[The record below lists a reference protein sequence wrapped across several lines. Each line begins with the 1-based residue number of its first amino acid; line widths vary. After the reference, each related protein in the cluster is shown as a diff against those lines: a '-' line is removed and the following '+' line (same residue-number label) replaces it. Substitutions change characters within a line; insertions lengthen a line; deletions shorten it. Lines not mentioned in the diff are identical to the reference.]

1 MSYDEDMD
9 ETAGGVGDVS
19 NEVDTFDAFNPDTSA
34 PPGFDPTRSG
44 STSDLDQANKE
55 AMAAV
60 DAAQLGGSPLSKDYG
75 EYALGLDLDYGRTI
89 DDKGGM
95 SKIFDRGVISNLFA
109 GPKGFDKYAGKD
121 LPSTTHGGFIES
133 IVESLVYLATM
144 GMIDPELSG
153 YDMIGPDMSGLLS
166 GRPQPQGVQIGL
178 PGSAG
183 LLSFISPELTFD
195 AKNQTAGLTGGVLSA
210 IDKAAQFANLTPKD
224 ENLTQDMLAL
234 STVSPTQT
242 TPSITT
248 PSVTTQIAGTPSG
261 TPNPNNLFS
270 EDDSI
275 SELSSLSPSQA
286 AATTGVAALPVDLD
300 QEPNVYSG
308 LLGGTSTIEDRDI
321 FGFAAAQGGEVK
333 KFNSGGLSSYI
344 SDPRVRMYLEQFT
357 FGGKPEDITNKNIKE
372 YFSEKELKILEDVV
386 KRKGSDEGTI
396 KYDDYFDLPLDVRT
410 GKRKPTDTELKQ
422 YQKDFKKTQTLR
434 DTLGGFSFEKNPD
447 TGEVIVKD
455 VYDWGKEYG
464 ETGHTGDDS
473 TMGIAKGG
481 RNVTGFETI
490 KGLPKRSI
498 KKSLEMFANAY
509 GPREIN
515 DNPETQTIVDV
526 LGIRPKPRKINYKFN
541 VGEDEATEEV
551 LKFSPGGVAGLMGR
565 RPSFGLGN
573 DVGRL
578 NQQQLDLMR
587 QRQLSALGGL
597 FQPKATSNSF
607 PGFMGGLGGTPRPPF
622 PQQRQPLNPETY
634 YHTHE
639 KGEVDYPNFP
649 KQIQPKNPRRLGKPS
664 ITDPIKPQPVLE
676 QKVDPYVQPEFI
688 QQDTTQ
694 QIAESVTPATPEA
707 ELPATPV
714 TPVSS
719 PTEATV
725 VESPAQQINP
735 EEGLSSMMQ
744 DKEINISMPSNLTA
758 TIEFPE
764 QLTGTVNAKSG
775 GHVQNYN
782 LGGIAQLLAPAIA
795 GFAGTPLG
803 LLGSAG
809 LGAAAGYGLA
819 GRRRSFSDAIKGAML
834 GVAGGGLGQ
843 VAGAGPSGIKASG
856 GFDFL
861 PSSAVT
867 APATGSTAFQGYT
880 QGLSNAFSG
889 LGSLDMAG
897 LKSAAVP
904 LATGLMGATITT
916 PAEMPN
922 MAAQPGMQLPKA
934 KTEEER
940 RQMAYRGLSPF
951 TAQSFVPPTIYAA
964 ARGGEV
970 PEKETLEEG
979 SFVVPADVVS
989 NIGDGNTSSGFAKLD
1004 KMFGKEN
1011 SDYAL
1016 GGPIKGPTGGL
1027 DDLRQTTIAGE
1038 QAAALSDG
1046 EYVVSKGDVMR
1057 LGDGSNKKGA
1067 EKLYAMM
1074 DQVRMSKH
1082 GTTKQP
1088 ENSITMQGLR
1098 SMMG

>member
-1 MSYDEDMD
+1 MSYDESMD

-19 NEVDTFDAFNPDTSA
+19 NEVDTFEDYEDKPTSLTITQA
-34 PPGFDPTRSG
+34 ER
-44 STSDLDQANKE
+44 DLNQANRE

-60 DAAQLGGSPLSKDYG
+60 NAQQIGDSKLSEDYQAYADA
-75 EYALGLDLDYGRTI
+75 LDLDYGKDI
-89 DDKGGM
+89 DDLGGM
-95 SKIFDRGVISNLFA
+95 SKIFDRGFITNLFA
-109 GPKGFDKYAGKD
+109 GPKGFDKYAGKA
-121 LPSTTHGGFIES
+121 LPSTTHGGILES

-166 GRPQPQGVQIGL
+166 GRPQPQGVQFAL
-178 PGSAG
+178 PGTAG
-183 LLSFISPELTFD
+183 LLSLALPEITFD
-195 AKNQTAGLTGGVLSA
+195 AKNQTMGLTGGALAA
-210 IDKAAQFANLTPKD
+210 IDKAAQYAGLAP
-224 ENLTQDMLAL
+224 ENENITQDMLAFSTL
-234 STVSPTQT
+234 SPAQTKSSVS
-242 TPSITT
+242 T
-248 PSVTTQIAGTPSG
+248 PSVNTQIAGTPSG
-261 TPNPNNLFS
+261 TPNPNDIFG
-270 EDDSI
+270 EDGSV

-286 AATTGVAALPVDLD
+286 AATTGVAAAPVDLD
-300 QEPNVYSG
+300 QEINVYSG
-308 LLGGTSTIEDRDI
+308 LLGGTPTIEDRDI
-321 FGFAAAQGGEVK
+321 FGFAAAQGGEV
-333 KFNSGGLSSYI
+333 
-344 SDPRVRMYLEQFT
+344 Q
-357 FGGKPEDITNKNIKE
+357 
-372 YFSEKELKILEDVV
+372 
-386 KRKGSDEGTI
+386 
-396 KYDDYFDLPLDVRT
+396 
-410 GKRKPTDTELKQ
+410 
-422 YQKDFKKTQTLR
+422 
-434 DTLGGFSFEKNPD
+434 
-447 TGEVIVKD
+447 
-455 VYDWGKEYG
+455 
-464 ETGHTGDDS
+464 
-473 TMGIAKGG
+473 
-481 RNVTGFETI
+481 
-490 KGLPKRSI
+490 
-498 KKSLEMFANAY
+498 
-509 GPREIN
+509 
-515 DNPETQTIVDV
+515 
-526 LGIRPKPRKINYKFN
+526 
-541 VGEDEATEEV
+541 
-551 LKFSPGGVAGLMGR
+551 KFSPGGVAGLMGR
-565 RPSFGLGN
+565 RPAFGLGN
-573 DVGRL
+573 DIARP
-578 NQQQLDLMR
+578 NQQQLDLMY
-587 QRQLSALGGL
+587 QRELAERFGRDTSDPSEGRLGTLGGL
-597 FQPKATSNSF
+597 YQHPPRVQQPLNPATYYHTLGGMPR
-607 PGFMGGLGGTPRPPF
+607 PGFPR
-622 PQQRQPLNPETY
+622 QQQQPLNPETY

-639 KGEVDYPNFP
+639 KGDVDYPNFP
-649 KQIQPKNPRRLGKPS
+649 KQLRAEKPRRPRKSS
-664 ITDPIKPQPVLE
+664 ITDPIKPQPVVE

-688 QQDTTQ
+688 QQNTTQ

-707 ELPATPV
+707 ELPVTPV

-719 PTEATV
+719 PTEAPV

-744 DKEINISMPSNLTA
+744 NKEINISMPSNLTA
-758 TIEFPE
+758 TVEFPE

-775 GHVQNYN
+775 GHIQNYS
-782 LGGIAQLLAPAIA
+782 LGGLAQLLGPALA

-803 LLGSAG
+803 LVGSAG

-819 GRRRSFSDAIKGAML
+819 GRKRSFSDAIKGAML

-843 VAGAGPSGIKASG
+843 VAGAGPSGIQAGG

-861 PSSAVT
+861 PGNLGGA
-867 APATGSTAFQGYT
+867 ANQATTLGNTAFQGYT

-922 MAAQPGMQLPKA
+922 TPLQPAMQAPKA

-940 RQMAYRGLSPF
+940 KKMAYRGLSPF

-964 ARGGEV
+964 AQGGEV

-989 NIGDGNTSSGFAKLD
+989 NIGDGNTSSGFAKLNN
-1004 KMFGKEN
+1004 MFGKES
-1011 SDYAL
+1011 SDYSL

-1088 ENSITMQGLR
+1088 ENSITLQGLR